1 MPRIKDILDQLDQS
15 PDTAAGQRKALEEL
29 EELGRTKAALIEKEL
44 KESLLYSCK
53 DCTHV
58 KVPISSISGSTCE
71 IRAFS
76 NPETGNIWKAVND
89 SLSKFLSGNKK
100 DIMEG
105 IGNFLTGKLS
115 AFFNGSEAIKEE
127 NGMYMVGTD
136 GHVPVRIDVRPW
148 CSTVTSEAIMEKMGH
163 IAVVVAVKSVV
174 DIRYINMAAFLYFYQ
189 KQFKPLELAVNE
201 KRRLI
206 NDAAEIFEE
215 FERSESEKH

>member
-1 MPRIKDILDQLDQS
+1 MPRIKDILDKSQ
-15 PDTAAGQRKALEEL
+15 DTTAGQRKALEEL

-53 DCTHV
+53 DCTQV
-58 KVPISSISGSTCE
+58 KVPISSISGCTCE

-76 NPETGNIWKAVND
+76 NPETGKIWTAVND
-89 SLSKFLSGNKK
+89 SLAKFLSGNKK
-100 DIMEG
+100 DNMEG
-105 IGNFLTGKLS
+105 IGNFLADKLS
-115 AFFNGSEAIKEE
+115 AFFNGYEAIKEE

-148 CSTVTSEAIMEKMGH
+148 CSTVTSEAIREKMGH

-174 DIRYINMAAFLYFYQ
+174 DIRYINLATFLYFYQ